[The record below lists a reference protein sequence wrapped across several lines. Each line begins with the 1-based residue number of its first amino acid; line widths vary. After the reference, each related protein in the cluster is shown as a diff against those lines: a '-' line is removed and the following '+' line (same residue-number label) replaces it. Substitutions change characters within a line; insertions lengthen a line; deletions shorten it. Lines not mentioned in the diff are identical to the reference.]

1 MLARTLRVG
10 SVPYL
15 VGRPLD
21 AALDGELDASG
32 ELAGPISSGTQS
44 PGAIDLVRAVPSRLV
59 EGLRDGSLDV
69 ALVSSIELFRRPG
82 YRYVAGPVVAGRGP
96 VSSVRLYLRRQL
108 AEVRSIALD
117 PASRTSAAL
126 VQCLDR
132 ELGIEGSRFVEPVGG
147 ADPREAG
154 TDAWLRIGDAALRES
169 LAEPELVHID
179 PSERWLAAT
188 GLPFVFALWIV
199 RPGVE
204 IEPFV
209 PLFERA
215 RTLGLASVPA
225 FVERHAAQ
233 SGLPRAALE
242 HYLGTECVYDVGS
255 DLAPALTTF
264 RDRAGARGLCDATLS
279 PSAIALSEA

>member
-1 MLARTLRVG
+1 MGGTTLRVG

-21 AALDGELDASG
+21 AALDSPRPRGDAPGSLEG
-32 ELAGPISSGTQS
+32 S
-44 PGAIDLVRAVPSRLV
+44 GAIQLIRAVPSRLV

-82 YRYVAGPVVAGRGP
+82 YRYIDGPVVAGRGP
-96 VSSVRLYLRRQL
+96 VSSVRLFLHRPL
-108 AEVRSIALD
+108 DEVRSIALD

-132 ELGIEGSRFVEPVGG
+132 DLGIEGARFVELDSDQ
-147 ADPREAG
+147 DPRRAG
-154 TDAWLRIGDAALRES
+154 TDAWLRIGDAALRET
-169 LAEPELVHID
+169 LAEPELPSID

-199 RPGVE
+199 APGVE
-204 IEPFV
+204 IEPFL
-209 PLFERA
+209 PAFERA
-215 RTLGLASVPA
+215 RALGLTAIPS
-225 FVERHAAQ
+225 FVEHHATS
-233 SGLPRAALE
+233 SGLPRAALRR
-242 HYLGTECVYDVGS
+242 YLGSECLYDVGD
-255 DLAPALTTF
+255 DLAPALATF

-279 PSAIALSEA
+279 PTPVATVGA